1 MITKSRN
8 NKNFGIR
15 KFRAFAILLT
25 TMFISITMDAQT
37 ISTKVY
43 GKTGEN
49 KYYGKLYIPKGGK
62 WRIARTPK
70 TNVMVTVYSSFLDGQ
85 DIYLYP
91 VPQLIGYYWID
102 ATETDQ
108 ILMVRSKDGNDD
120 VIAEKI
126 TDELDTEFLADGY
139 YYFDA
144 SDKKKNRFQYATTT
158 ITNKV
163 LRETKTYNTRDIYV
177 MANPA
182 KNGLAFAKLDAE
194 GTTRNLAQG
203 SLYVLAKKGSGT
215 RLNVI
220 IEEDEEG
227 TENGN
232 LTGIRSVET
241 LSPDDD
247 AIYTL
252 QGVRVVS
259 PKKGSLY
266 IRNGRKFI
274 AK

>member
-1 MITKSRN
+1 MHNKSWCVDHVKMIALI
-8 NKNFGIR
+8 GI
-15 KFRAFAILLT
+15 ALL
-25 TMFISITMDAQT
+25 MPLMAKAQST

-43 GKTGEN
+43 GKAGEN

-62 WRIARTPK
+62 WRIARIPK
-70 TNVMVTVYSSFLDGQ
+70 SGVMVTAYSSYLDGR

-91 VPQLIGYYWID
+91 LSLLMGYYWID
-102 ATETDQ
+102 ATTTDQ
-108 ILMVRSKDGNDD
+108 TLMVRSKGSDD
-120 VIAEKI
+120 DIVLEKV
-126 TDELDTEFLADGY
+126 TDEQDAAFIADGY

-144 SDKKKNRFQYATTT
+144 ADKKKNRFLYATETV
-158 ITNKV
+158 TNKV
-163 LRETKTYNTRDIYV
+163 LRENKTYNTREIYV
-177 MANPA
+177 MANPTN
-182 KNGLAFAKLDAE
+182 NGLAFARLDAE

-203 SLYVLAKKGSGT
+203 SLYVLAKKGSGA

-220 IEEDEEG
+220 IEEDEED

-232 LTGIRSVET
+232 LTGIRSVDT
-241 LSPDDD
+241 ISPQDD
-247 AIYTL
+247 AVYTL
-252 QGVRVVS
+252 QGVRVVT